1 MLNYIMQL
9 NEFYST
15 IEYKPISANATSIYM
30 YLLNIA
36 NKLNWMSD
44 FKVAN
49 TILMSKCKVNNSSAL
64 QRARNELIV
73 NGYIKYKKRNKSN
86 RCNKIYNCRFIWK
99 TQEKY
104 RWTTKRTT
112 ERTTKRTSGRHSKR
126 THYHYTTLIF

>member
-1 MLNYIMQL
+1 MLNYIKQL

-15 IEYKPISANATSIYM
+15 IEYRPISSNATAVYM

-49 TILMSKCKVNNSSAL
+49 TILMSKCKLNTSAL

-73 NGYIKYKKRNKSN
+73 NNYIKYKKR
-86 RCNKIYNCRFIWK
+86 
-99 TQEKY
+99 E
-104 RWTTKRTT
+104 
-112 ERTTKRTSGRHSKR
+112 
-126 THYHYTTLIF
+126 